1 MGNREQE
8 SPEVPTPLFKDESKR
23 GREVCLRGH
32 TMGNLAITP
41 PELESGERYSE
52 RIPER
57 GAHSRLLLVSR
68 PVLIAQPVPDQS
80 ILGSLV
86 GNLRDTFFPKKL
98 PPLVLTSQAVAV
110 SDPMAVERGKGSS
123 VAATFIH
130 AAVIAAIV
138 WFTIAARNHVV
149 VQPQVH
155 VTPVLIR
162 PYIPITAPTPK
173 PMGGGGGGGEHHV
186 VEPTKG
192 HLPRIV
198 KTTPI
203 VKPQLLVVDH
213 PKLAVQ
219 PAIKMPQQI
228 KLPPSKMPN
237 MGMPQSTQVAM
248 ASQGPGAGS
257 GFGSTS
263 GGGIGM
269 GSGNG
274 LGVGSGGGYGG
285 GVMSVGGGVSAPR
298 LIHSVDPEFTNQ
310 ARAANLQGSVAIQLI
325 VDARGNPQ
333 NIHVIKHLGMGL
345 DEKAIEAVR
354 QYRFS
359 PALFQGHPVAVQ
371 MVINVNFHLY

>member
-1 MGNREQE
+1 
-8 SPEVPTPLFKDESKR
+8 
-23 GREVCLRGH
+23 
-32 TMGNLAITP
+32 MGNLAFTT
-41 PELESGERYSE
+41 PELESGEHY
-52 RIPER
+52 PER
-57 GAHSRLLLVSR
+57 VTRRGGLRLVSR
-68 PVLIAQPVPDQS
+68 PVLIAQPVPSQS
-80 ILGSLV
+80 ILGSLI
-86 GNLRDTFFPKKL
+86 GNFRDTFFPEKM
-98 PPLVLTSQAVAV
+98 PPLVLTSQPIAVV
-110 SDPMAVERGKGSS
+110 DPMAVKRGKGSS

-130 AAVIAAIV
+130 AAVIAGIILFAIAAHNHAIV
-138 WFTIAARNHVV
+138 A
-149 VQPQVH
+149 PKVH

-162 PYIPITAPTPK
+162 PYIPITTPTPK

-192 HLPRIV
+192 HLPKIV

-219 PAIKMPQQI
+219 PAIKMPQQVRI
-228 KLPPSKMPN
+228 PDSKMPN

-248 ASQGPGAGS
+248 ASQGPGTGS
-257 GFGSTS
+257 GFGASS

-274 LGVGSGGGYGG
+274 VGVGSGGGYGG

-298 LIHSVDPEFTNQ
+298 LIHSVDPEFTNE
-310 ARAANLQGSVAIQLI
+310 ARAANVQGAVAIQLI
-325 VDARGNPQ
+325 VDARGEPQ
-333 NIHVIKHLGMGL
+333 NIHVVKHLGMGL